1 MSAQSPFRNRNGP
14 AFELIET
21 LRWEPDSGFVRLE
34 RHIARLASSARQLG
48 FLFSRPALDDRLKTV
63 TSAGPLRVRMTLSRG
78 GQFAVATQQ
87 FQPLPKGAVWRLA
100 VAQTH
105 LDAADPL
112 IRHKTTRR
120 EVYEAARAEY
130 GQEEAHEVLLLNKEG
145 QVCEGTITNIFVE
158 DERGWLLTPALSCG
172 LLPGIFRAELLAAG
186 QATEAEL
193 KVEDLLSAKAVH
205 VGNSLRELISAELL
219 YPR

>member
-120 EVYEAARAEY
+120 EVYEAARASP
-130 GQEEAHEVLLLNKEG
+130 QP
-145 QVCEGTITNIFVE
+145 
-158 DERGWLLTPALSCG
+158 GWS
-172 LLPGIFRAELLAAG
+172 
-186 QATEAEL
+186 
-193 KVEDLLSAKAVH
+193 
-205 VGNSLRELISAELL
+205 SLRRHDHQHLC
-219 YPR
+219 RR